1 MKKNIDAEWYK
12 KNSTNK
18 STSGV
23 RNALNLFSK
32 KTIKEAVIFYV
43 FWLVISL
50 LCLGILSIGL
60 GFLGIVDENNVH
72 IVSPALM
79 AIFVLYLNIKMLIE
93 KRFIKPFI
101 PIMIMIFSIPL
112 TYYYGGWVGL
122 LLVSVT
128 TIFDF
133 NLKQ

>member
-1 MKKNIDAEWYK
+1 MK

-50 LCLGILSIGL
+50 LCLGILGIGL
-60 GFLGIVDENNVH
+60 GFLGIVDENNEH
-72 IVSPALM
+72 IVFPALM

>member
-1 MKKNIDAEWYK
+1 MF
-12 KNSTNK
+12 
-18 STSGV
+18 
-23 RNALNLFSK
+23 RNAFNIYSK
-32 KTIKEAVIFYV
+32 KTIKEAIIFYV
-43 FWLVISL
+43 FWLVISV
-50 LCLGILSIGL
+50 LCLSILGVGL
-60 GFLGIVDENNVH
+60 SFLEIVTENNIH
-72 IVSPALM
+72 IVSPSLM

-101 PIMIMIFSIPL
+101 PIMIMIFSVPL

-122 LLVSVT
+122 LLVSAT

>member
-23 RNALNLFSK
+23 RNTLNLFSK

-43 FWLVISL
+43 FWLVISA
-50 LCLGILSIGL
+50 LCLVILSIAL
-60 GFLGIVDENNVH
+60 SFIGIVDENNVH

-93 KRFIKPFI
+93 KKFIKPFI